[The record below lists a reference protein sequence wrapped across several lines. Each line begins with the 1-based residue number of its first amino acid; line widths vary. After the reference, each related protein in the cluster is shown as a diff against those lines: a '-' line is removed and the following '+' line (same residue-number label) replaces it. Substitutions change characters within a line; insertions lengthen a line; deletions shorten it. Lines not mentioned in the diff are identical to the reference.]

1 MLLYVLVCIKG
12 ADESSLG
19 NDSLVFFKRAAM
31 KALRHLLSWFLCR
44 NLLQMF
50 SMVGEL

>member
-19 NDSLVFFKRAAM
+19 NDSLVFLKG
-31 KALRHLLSWFLCR
+31 LP
-44 NLLQMF
+44 
-50 SMVGEL
+50 